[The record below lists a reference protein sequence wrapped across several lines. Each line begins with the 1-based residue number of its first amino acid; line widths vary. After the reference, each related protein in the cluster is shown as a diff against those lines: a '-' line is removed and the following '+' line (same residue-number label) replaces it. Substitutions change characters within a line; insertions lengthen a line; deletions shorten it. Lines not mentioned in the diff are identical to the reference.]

1 MDGTH
6 DTIRIGDTMTVD
18 FNALG
23 MTADLFKVFS
33 NETRLGII
41 ALLSKRAHNV
51 GEMAE
56 LLSIDQGSLSQQL
69 RTMRYMGVVES
80 ERKGHHVIYTLKD
93 ENIREIFQCGH
104 KYTLSSG

>member
-1 MDGTH
+1 M
-6 DTIRIGDTMTVD
+6 TID
-18 FNALG
+18 FSALG
-23 MTADLFKVFS
+23 ITADLFKVFS

-51 GEMAE
+51 GEMAD

-80 ERKGHHVIYTLKD
+80 QRKGHHVIYTLKD
-93 ENIREIFQCGH
+93 DSIRDIFQCGH
-104 KYTLSSG
+104 KHTLNSS